1 MDLLESKTG
10 TEGAEVTVEVDY
22 GASAIN
28 VVFV

>member
-1 MDLLESKTG
+1 MDLLESKT
-10 TEGAEVTVEVDY
+10 GAEVTVEVDY